1 MGPSL
6 LTASLADLLTALS
19 QSPAAASETCLPVRH
34 RRPLAGSQQ
43 EAPGSALAAEQQP
56 PQQRAKKKTR
66 KAPLDPNLH
75 KTGMWI
81 KAGDVEELKHALREK
96 LGWHWSPF
104 LTKSFDIVEE
114 GAVSPST
121 GQLLPPVP
129 QVCDTTFSNYF
140 LSSL

>member
-1 MGPSL
+1 MTKVWVQQVGPSL

-43 EAPGSALAAEQQP
+43 EAPQQP
-56 PQQRAKKKTR
+56 AKKKTR

-81 KAGDVEELKHALREK
+81 KAGDVEELKQALREK

-104 LTKSFDIVEE
+104 LNKSFDIVEE

-129 QVCDTTFSNYF
+129 QVCDTTF
-140 LSSL
+140 